1 MDRHLRQISHRCSLQ
16 DQNRLQKHRF
26 KEKMRTVCPPELE
39 FNSALDKCKD
49 SVRKTRQRYK
59 EKQAAK
65 RATEVREVSRPLASN
80 CINNNF

>member
-1 MDRHLRQISHRCSLQ
+1 
-16 DQNRLQKHRF
+16 
-26 KEKMRTVCPPELE
+26 MRTVCPPELE

-65 RATEVREVSRPLASN
+65 RATEAREVSRPLESKS
-80 CINNNF
+80 INNKNNNNNRR